1 MEPPP
6 LQDAVQRTYW
16 SRAAFRPADHPVVAA
31 YAEPKVAFLDR
42 HVPLAGKTVL
52 DVGCGNGI
60 FTVPLARRGAR
71 VVGTDL
77 SAHMLGLNP
86 HAARVRASAFA
97 LPFADRAFDI
107 VFAANLLHHVEDV
120 PGALREMLRCSSRHL
135 MLIEP
140 NRWNP
145 LMLALGLL
153 VRAERGVLR
162 SSRSALVQWLERAGC
177 RVTATC
183 TTGMISQNNTPA
195 FLVPWL
201 KRFDGETSIGEY
213 IVLCGERG

>member
-1 MEPPP
+1 MKPSPP
-6 LQDAVQRTYW
+6 QDAVQRAYW

-42 HVPLAGKTVL
+42 HVPLGGKSVL

-60 FTVPLARRGAR
+60 FTVPLARRAAR

-77 SAHMLGLNP
+77 SGHMLGLNP
-86 HAARVRASAFA
+86 HPGRVQASATA
-97 LPFADRAFDI
+97 LPFADRAFDV
-107 VFAANLLHHVEDV
+107 VFAANLLHHVDDV
-120 PGALREMLRCSSRHL
+120 PGVLGELARCSARHL

-145 LMLALGLL
+145 LMLVFGLL
-153 VRAERGVLR
+153 VPAERGVLR
-162 SSRSALVQWLERAGC
+162 SSRPALVRWVERAGF
-177 RVTATC
+177 RVTAV
-183 TTGMISQNNTPA
+183 TTSGMISQNNTPA

-201 KRFDGETSIGEY
+201 KRFDGETRLGEY
-213 IVLCGERG
+213 IVLCAERV